1 MSERLNGREYHLR
14 NPLRLLRA
22 LADLALMPVQKADE
36 NLYTWP
42 NAEHY
47 PPITN
52 VEAPAATEEE
62 LL

>member
-1 MSERLNGREYHLR
+1 MIERLKNHEHRFR
-14 NPLRLLRA
+14 NPLQLLRA
-22 LADLALMPVQKADE
+22 LADLAMMPVQKADE

-47 PPITN
+47 PPILN
-52 VEAPAATEEE
+52 VEAPVATEEE